1 MRTLWSATLTVLPL
15 LACGGPAAEPDGP
28 DQRPVAGRT
37 VTIRDTTITA
47 SFMAAGIAEPVERAI
62 LSTRLMGTVTQV
74 LVQEGDAVPRGAVL
88 ARIDARELNARRA
101 QVDAGI
107 GVARMTTSDARVQA
121 ERFRSL
127 YADSAATR
135 YQLEQAELGLA
146 RAEAGLR
153 TAEAS
158 AEELAATTTYS
169 EIRAPFAGRVTSRM
183 VDPGAFAAPGA
194 PLLEIQDGTRL
205 RIRVTAA
212 PQTANALRRGDS
224 LDVRIDGMP
233 ARGIVEGVVPAAG
246 GALSTINAIV
256 ANPAGRFLTGSAAEL
271 AVPQGRRPA
280 IVIPTRA
287 IILDGEL
294 TGVRVVTPRGGELRW
309 IRTATT
315 MDPALTE
322 VLSGLSSGDVILDQ
336 ER

>member
-1 MRTLWSATLTVLPL
+1 MRSLWSVTLAILPL
-15 LACGGPAAEPDGP
+15 LGCGGPPAEPEGP
-28 DQRPVAGRT
+28 DHRVATGPT
-37 VTIRDTTITA
+37 VTVRDTILSA

-62 LSTRLMGTVTQV
+62 LSTRLMGSVTQV
-74 LVQEGDAVPRGAVL
+74 LVQEGEAVRRGAVL
-88 ARIDARELNARRA
+88 ARIDARELAARQA
-101 QVDAGI
+101 QVEAGI
-107 GVARMTTSDARVQA
+107 GVARISTADARLQA

-158 AEELAATTTYS
+158 AEELAATTSYA
-169 EIRAPFAGRVTSRM
+169 EVRAPFAGRVTSRM

-194 PLLEIQDGTRL
+194 PLLEIQDGSRL
-205 RIRVTAA
+205 RIRVSAA
-212 PQTANALRRGDS
+212 PQVAGALRPGDS
-224 LDVRIDGMP
+224 LDVRIDGAP
-233 ARGIVEGVVPAAG
+233 ARGVVEGVVPSAG
-246 GALSTINAIV
+246 GALSTINALV
-256 ANPAGRFLTGSAAEL
+256 ANPLGRFLPGSAAEV
-271 AVPQGRRPA
+271 AVPQGRRSA

-294 TGVRVVTPRGGELRW
+294 TGVRIVTPRGVELRW
-309 IRTATT
+309 IRSRAT

-322 VLSGLSSGDVILDQ
+322 VLSGLTSGDVILDR
-336 ER
+336 EH